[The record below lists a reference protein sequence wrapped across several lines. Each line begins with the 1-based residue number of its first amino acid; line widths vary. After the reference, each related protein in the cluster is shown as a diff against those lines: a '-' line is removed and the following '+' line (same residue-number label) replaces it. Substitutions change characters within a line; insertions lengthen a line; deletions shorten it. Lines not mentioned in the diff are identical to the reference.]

1 MWIDVFFDLR
11 SVPVSLLILT
21 ANQKHVSSHLVL
33 EHVLGMVGPWFHGRM
48 DYAIWIWLKV
58 RTDVG
63 LGGVQ
68 LIEVPGLNEQSS
80 ISWFAKTS
88 SGPTFPKSQ
97 MKEGSS
103 GRSKVNLSDIYVYI
117 LYTYNC
123 ISAKLKANDEMAV
136 HGPDEFLESR
146 KRDNI
151 KGPFP
156 EMKLIMEKDVVKKYI
171 VSNCWIIYIFI
182 DPFPGLQLNRART
195 AESRPLIVPGWK
207 LLFKREGAVKSR
219 WKSDNELFVF

>member
-11 SVPVSLLILT
+11 AVPVSLLILT

-48 DYAIWIWLKV
+48 DFAIWIWLKV

-103 GRSKVNLSDIYVYI
+103 GRSKVNLADIYIY
-117 LYTYNC
+117 C
-123 ISAKLKANDEMAV
+123 IHICASLQNSKRTMRWRFMVLMIFWNPERGIISRDPSQKWNWSGKHGVSKNKTWKFDFRWNYDSTKEGSLK
-136 HGPDEFLESR
+136 GSR
-146 KRDNI
+146 RALKQSRSTRF
-151 KGPFP
+151 G
-156 EMKLIMEKDVVKKYI
+156 LA
-171 VSNCWIIYIFI
+171 SWIY
-182 DPFPGLQLNRART
+182 
-195 AESRPLIVPGWK
+195 
-207 LLFKREGAVKSR
+207 
-219 WKSDNELFVF
+219 